1 MTINLTMPQTT
12 QELRPKITVVGVGGA
27 GCNAVNNMISA
38 DLEGVEFLVA
48 NTDGQALAHSLAP
61 RKIQLGT
68 GLTRGLG
75 AGSKPEMGR
84 RAAEESLEEVMAELA
99 DSHMVF
105 ITAGMGGGTGTG
117 AAPVIAKAARDA
129 GILTVGVITKPFE
142 FEGQRRMAQAE
153 EGISELQGFVDT
165 LIVIPNQNL
174 FRLAN
179 ERTTFADAFHMADTV
194 LHQGVCGVTD
204 LMIKP
209 GMINLDFADIRA
221 VMSEMGKAM
230 MGTGEASGD
239 NRATEAAEAA
249 INNPLLDDTS
259 MKGANA
265 LLINITGGMDM
276 TLFEVDEAANRI
288 RKEVDADAVI
298 IFGSAFDEK
307 MEGVMR
313 VSVVAT
319 GIDAMAQT
327 GNLPFQSDFH
337 PISQSTPQPSAQ
349 PTSQPISQ
357 PAIQPVAAAM
367 PMAEEAVHVP
377 ADMPA
382 DISVDMPAEMSAEVP
397 ADRTASEEM
406 DDATDQLDLEEVVG
420 QAKSNDD
427 AASQMSSEE
436 ASDNLDDGDL
446 FEMPSSETQELRE
459 TDEVQP
465 VSVAEDETAST
476 PAKPEAKPVFIP
488 APVVETGGDEMVVT
502 TQTTS
507 ETQRGGLIGRISGL
521 WSNRPEPVPQA
532 TPAAKP
538 AAAEAGKT
546 AQFPLGGRTETA
558 SGQAEQTPTQSVPM
572 LDLGQLA
579 MQSEKAEQAPMNIS
593 QPEEDDLDELDIPA
607 FLRRQ
612 AN

>member
-153 EGISELQGFVDT
+153 DGISELQGFVDT

-327 GNLPFQSDFH
+327 GSLPFQSDLQ
-337 PISQSTPQPSAQ
+337 PAPQPVFQQPAQ
-349 PTSQPISQ
+349 PVVHDVP
-357 PAIQPVAAAM
+357 QPVFQASTDF
-367 PMAEEAVHVP
+367 AEAEANSMTDAP
-377 ADMPA
+377 EAQ
-382 DISVDMPAEMSAEVP
+382 AEHTEEVQ
-397 ADRTASEEM
+397 M
-406 DDATDQLDLEEVVG
+406 QDATDQLDLEEVVG
-420 QAKSNDD
+420 LAHAAEETGGEMATESASAQADD
-427 AASQMSSEE
+427 S
-436 ASDNLDDGDL
+436 GL

-459 TDEVQP
+459 TDDMQP
-465 VSVAEDETAST
+465 ISRADAAAEGL
-476 PAKPEAKPVFIP
+476 PAKAEEKAEAKPVFIP
-488 APVVETGGDEMVVT
+488 APVVETQGDEMIAT
-502 TQTTS
+502 TQTTAES
-507 ETQRGGLIGRISGL
+507 QRGGLIGRISGL
-521 WSNRPEPVPQA
+521 WSSRPEPVPQ
-532 TPAAKP
+532 PAA
-538 AAAEAGKT
+538 AAQPTTAEAGKT
-546 AQFPLGGRTETA
+546 AQFPLGRSAEAKPEDAKQETA
-558 SGQAEQTPTQSVPM
+558 QTVPM

-579 MQSEKAEQAPMNIS
+579 IQSEKAEQAPMNVS
-593 QPEEDDLDELDIPA
+593 QPEEEDMDELDIPA